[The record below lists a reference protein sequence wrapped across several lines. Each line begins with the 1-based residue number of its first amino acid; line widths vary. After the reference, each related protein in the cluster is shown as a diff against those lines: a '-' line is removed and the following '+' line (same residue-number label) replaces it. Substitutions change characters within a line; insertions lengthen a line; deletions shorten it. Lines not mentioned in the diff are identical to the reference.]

1 MSIFNGKYV
10 SVYEI
15 INSAYRDSGM
25 SNELNIADAIEWA
38 GEAIEFIGG
47 MNYFEEKVE
56 VLLVNNH
63 KVKIPCSLHI
73 INGIKA
79 KVDKNATEIEEC
91 LFDIS
96 SFSPMIYKSSI
107 YHKYITNNDV
117 TSTPNNLANNL
128 TSKLTYNVNDNYIFT
143 NFDKGFIALSYKG
156 IVVDENGFPKI
167 PDDVKVKN
175 AVKYHLLWKLAFI
188 KMLSGKISGQAY
200 QIIERDRD
208 WYIGGAQTRSVM
220 PNNDQLESIKNNWI
234 RLIPKIN
241 HHSDG
246 FNSLNIQEQREV
258 KNNIDNNS
266 LRGQSNINMYTY
278 KR

>member
-1 MSIFNGKYV
+1 MSVFNGKYV
-10 SVYEI
+10 SVYEV

-38 GEAIEFIGG
+38 GEAIELIGG

-56 VLLVNNH
+56 VLLVKNH
-63 KVKIPCSLHI
+63 KAKIPCALHI

-79 KVDKNATEIEEC
+79 LEDCNATEIEEC
-91 LFDIS
+91 EFDIS
-96 SFSPMIYKSSI
+96 CFIPMIYKSDI
-107 YHKYITNNDV
+107 YHKYIPYNN
-117 TSTPNNLANNL
+117 TLGNS
-128 TSKLTYNVNDNYIFT
+128 SRFTYSVNDNYIFT
-143 NFDKGFIALSYKG
+143 NFEKGFIAISYKG

-167 PDDVKVKN
+167 PDDIKVKN
-175 AVKYHLLWKLAFI
+175 AVRYHLLWKLGFI
-188 KMLSGKISGQAY
+188 KLMTNKISEQAF
-200 QIIERDRD
+200 QIIERDRE
-208 WYIGGAQTRSVM
+208 WYFGGAQTRAVM

-246 FNSLNIQEQREV
+246 FSSLNIQEQR
-258 KNNIDNNS
+258 NIPSNS
-266 LRGQSNINMYTY
+266 GNGTFGSSDTYFY

>member
-38 GEAIEFIGG
+38 GEAIELIGG

-56 VLLVNNH
+56 VILVKNH
-63 KVKIPCSLHI
+63 KAKIPCSLHI
-73 INGIKA
+73 INGISA
-79 KVDKNATEIEEC
+79 LEDCNATEIDEC
-91 LFDIS
+91 NFDIT
-96 SFSPMIYKSSI
+96 SFSPMIYKSNI
-107 YHKYITNNDV
+107 YHKYIPHNSN
-117 TSTPNNLANNL
+117 SNISGA
-128 TSKLTYNVNDNYIFT
+128 LTYNVNDNYIFT
-143 NFDKGFIALSYKG
+143 NFDKGFIAISYKG

-167 PDDVKVKN
+167 PDDIKVKS
-175 AVKYHLLWKLAFI
+175 AVRYHLLWKLGFI
-188 KMLSGKISGQAY
+188 KLMNNKISGQAY

-208 WYIGGAQTRSVM
+208 WYIGAAQTRSVM

-246 FNSLNIQEQREV
+246 FNSLNIPEQREI

-266 LRGQSNINMYTY
+266 SGSYNNITTYTY
-278 KR
+278 KK